1 MENQNKKSIPKIPL
15 LLLIGVVLF
24 SLSVSAVSA
33 ANTSSNSTIYV
44 STEGNDTWDG
54 LSPTYNTTSGP
65 KKTIT
70 NATGTVTTN
79 GTIYI
84 APGTYNESGITINKD
99 MTITGENQE
108 NTIINGQQSGN
119 SIFHILSGI
128 TANINNLTLTNGRTP
143 LGGAIYKDGGNLTVT
158 NCTFTNNTAGYGGA
172 IYTNVGSLTVRNCK
186 FTNNTAKQ
194 HVGAWGGSIYNY
206 GGNLTVT
213 NCIFTTKT
221 ISGLGDDS
229 GGAIY
234 NNGGSLTVINST
246 FTNNSATRYG
256 GAIFNNGGSLT
267 VTNSTFTNNTAYCGG
282 AIYNKGGSLS
292 MTNCTLT
299 NNTVS
304 EDGGAIYSKDGE
316 SFSMTNCTLT
326 TNKAARYGGAIYKD
340 GGRLTVMNCILADN
354 TMNLEQGYG
363 GAIFNN
369 AGSLTVTN
377 SAFTD
382 NTAYWY
388 GGAIYNNGSLTVT
401 NSTFTNNYA
410 YGDGGAIYNNGSL
423 TVTNSTLK
431 NNTASGDGG
440 AIYNSGGSTVTNSTF
455 TNNNAYT
462 SYGGAIYNHLGGL
475 IVTESTFTNNTAYGD
490 SVAGGDSGAGG
501 AIWSY
506 GGKVVVHFNRIV
518 GNSPNNSQIH
528 SEMGTVNATLNWWG
542 SNLNPLSYVSN
553 GSNGNVDVSSWLI
566 LNMTTNPTNISYG
579 GNSTV
584 TVDLLYDNT
593 GAYHDP
599 VNGHVPDGIYV
610 EFSSYLGLYR
620 PADNVLVNGSI
631 TSFYI
636 PGTVGS
642 DNIKVTVDNQI
653 LSTPVTINQSP
664 TTITVDPVSG
674 AAGQT
679 VTLNTHVTDSN
690 GNPVNEGKVTYK
702 VNGTVIGT
710 ADVSNGLATINW
722 TIPSTWIGG
731 FYGVVVNYLGSHKY
745 LASTTTT
752 NLTVTPIPTA
762 ITVDPVNGH
771 AGQTITINT
780 HITDSNGNPV
790 NEGKVTYKVNGTVI
804 GTVDVSNGLATIN
817 WTIPTNW
824 TSGIYNIIADYSGSS
839 NYLASTNGTSLT
851 LQPSAYL
858 YMNVTNSKN
867 NPAIGEKFVLTYKL
881 SNSGPDNATN
891 VVISFQIPEG
901 LEFVTASVDSG
912 TYTYNPTNRT
922 ITWTLNNVKVGDP
935 YLYLTLRALTSGKYT
950 IIPTINSQ
958 THNRNTDTI
967 KPFNINIETPNN
979 NDPTTN
985 PTTANAASNTITMQ
999 KTGTPT
1005 TSLILAIL
1013 AILGGI
1019 LTPKKK

>member
-1 MENQNKKSIPKIPL
+1 
-15 LLLIGVVLF
+15 
-24 SLSVSAVSA
+24 
-33 ANTSSNSTIYV
+33 
-44 STEGNDTWDG
+44 
-54 LSPTYNTTSGP
+54 
-65 KKTIT
+65 
-70 NATGTVTTN
+70 
-79 GTIYI
+79 
-84 APGTYNESGITINKD
+84 
-99 MTITGENQE
+99 NQE
-108 NTIINGQQSGN
+108 NTIINGQHNGN
-119 SIFHILSGI
+119 SIFNILSGI
-128 TANINNLTLTNGRTP
+128 TVNITNLTLTNSRGT
-143 LGGAIYKDGGNLTVT
+143 LGGAIFNNGNLTVT
-158 NCTFTNNTAGYGGA
+158 NCTFTNNIATYGGA
-172 IYTNVGSLTVRNCK
+172 ICNWWGSLTVTNCT
-186 FTNNTAKQ
+186 FTNNTANQ
-194 HVGAWGGSIYNY
+194 HVGAWGGAIYNKFAS
-206 GGNLTVT
+206 LTVT
-213 NCIFTTKT
+213 NSTFTTKT

-234 NNGGSLTVINST
+234 NDGGSLTVINST

-256 GAIFNNGGSLT
+256 GAIFNNAGSLT
-267 VTNSTFTNNTAYCGG
+267 VINSTFTNNSAYCGG

-553 GSNGNVDVSSWLI
+553 SSNGSVDVSSWLI

-584 TVDLLYDNT
+584 IVDLLHDNT
-593 GAYHDP
+593 GTYHDP
-599 VNGHVPDGIYV
+599 ENSHVPDGIYV

-664 TTITVDPVSG
+664 TTITADPVRG
-674 AAGQT
+674 DAGET
-679 VTLNTHVTDSN
+679 V
-690 GNPVNEGKVTYK
+690 
-702 VNGTVIGT
+702 
-710 ADVSNGLATINW
+710 
-722 TIPSTWIGG
+722 
-731 FYGVVVNYLGSHKY
+731 
-745 LASTTTT
+745 
-752 NLTVTPIPTA
+752 
-762 ITVDPVNGH
+762 
-771 AGQTITINT
+771 TINT

-804 GTVDVSNGLATIN
+804 GTVDISNGLATIN
-817 WTIPTNW
+817 WTIPSSW
-824 TSGIYNIIADYSGSS
+824 IGGFYGVVVDYLGSHK
-839 NYLASTNGTSLT
+839 YLASTNTTNLT
-851 LQPSAYL
+851 
-858 YMNVTNSKN
+858 VT
-867 NPAIGEKFVLTYKL
+867 P
-881 SNSGPDNATN
+881 
-891 VVISFQIPEG
+891 IP
-901 LEFVTASVDSG
+901 T
-912 TYTYNPTNRT
+912 T
-922 ITWTLNNVKVGDP
+922 ITLDP
-935 YLYLTLRALTSGKYT
+935 VNGHAGQT
-950 IIPTINSQ
+950 ITIN
-958 THNRNTDTI
+958 THITDS
-967 KPFNINIETPNN
+967 NG
-979 NDPTTN
+979 N
-985 PTTANAASNTITMQ
+985 PVKDGQVTY
-999 KTGTPT
+999 
-1005 TSLILAIL
+1005 
-1013 AILGGI
+1013 
-1019 LTPKKK
+1019 